1 MNDEEKKAL
10 REELE
15 NFKKNLP
22 TYATPEDVKNA
33 IKGVEEKF
41 DGVATKSDIDELKE
55 IAEKQGL
62 EMQKFN
68 EQKVESKSIRD
79 QLWDQRDALL
89 KLNSDKSAPRIT
101 IKTDI
106 TRASVTNST
115 LGMRLPDVGQLAR
128 QRNVLQPLFAQ
139 GTVGPN
145 SNGVVRY
152 VDQTLNTNAAAG
164 VTEAAEK
171 PEGARTWQEYTLP
184 IEVYAETLPVTN
196 QALSDVDMMATE
208 INTSLLRNLA
218 DVKDQALWNG
228 SGTPPAIKGIY
239 TYADEYVAA
248 AAGISDANIYDL
260 IIKMQESIAG
270 ATSYM
275 PNFAIMNIA
284 DINLMRLKKDAN
296 ENYILPPFAS
306 QDGSQVGGITIIAS
320 NSVTADTMLVGD
332 FDFGTLYS
340 LGGLRLDVGWIDKQ
354 FKENMVTIL
363 AEERFGLLVRTVHT
377 NAFAKETGIAAALVT
392 LAT

>member
-1 MNDEEKKAL
+1 MSDEIKTVL

-22 TYATPEDVKNA
+22 TYATPEDVTKA
-33 IKGVEEKF
+33 IEGIEEKF
-41 DGVATKSDIDELKE
+41 DGTASKKDIAELKE

-62 EMQKFN
+62 AMQKLN
-68 EQKVESKSIRD
+68 EGKKETKSIRD
-79 QLWDQRDALL
+79 QLWDRRDDLL
-89 KLNSDKSAPRIT
+89 KIATDKSERVT
-101 IKTDI
+101 LKTDV

-115 LGMRLPDVGQLAR
+115 LGMRLPGVGQLAR
-128 QRNVLQPLFAQ
+128 QRNVLAPLFAQ

-152 VDQTLNTNAAAG
+152 VDQTGNTNNAAA
-164 VTEAAEK
+164 VTEAAVK

-184 IEVYAETLPVTN
+184 IEVYAETIPVTM

-218 DVKDQALWNG
+218 DVKDLALWSG
-228 SGTPPAIKGIY
+228 SGTPPAITGIY
-239 TYADEYVAA
+239 TAADEYVAA
-248 AAGISDANIYDL
+248 ASGIGGANIYDL
-260 IIKMQESIAG
+260 ILKMQEDIAG

-275 PNFAIMNIA
+275 PNYAIMNIA
-284 DINLMRLKKDAN
+284 DINAMRLTKEATTND
-296 ENYILPPFAS
+296 YIVPPFAGP
-306 QDGSQVGGITIIAS
+306 DGSSVAGITIIAS

-332 FDFGTLYS
+332 FDFATLYA
-340 LGGLRLDVGWIDKQ
+340 LGGVQLDVGWIDKQ
-354 FKENMVTIL
+354 FVENMVTVR
-363 AEERFGLLVRTVHT
+363 AEERFGLLVRTVHA

>member
-1 MNDEEKKAL
+1 MSEEIKTVLK
-10 REELE
+10 EELE

-22 TYATPEDVKNA
+22 TYATPEDVTKA
-33 IKGVEEKF
+33 IAGIEEKF
-41 DGVATKSDIDELKE
+41 DGTASKEDIEELKE

-62 EMQKFN
+62 EMQKMN
-68 EQKVESKSIRD
+68 TQKEEPKTVRD

-89 KLNSDKSAPRIT
+89 ALKTDKSAPRVT
-101 IKTDI
+101 LKTDI

-115 LGMRLPDVGQLAR
+115 LGMRLPGVGQLAR
-128 QRNVLQPLFAQ
+128 QRNVLAPLFAS

-145 SNGVVRY
+145 SNGVVRF

-184 IEVYAETLPVTN
+184 IEVYAEVLPVTN

-248 AAGISDANIYDL
+248 AAGITDANIYDL
-260 IIKMQESIAG
+260 IVKMQESIAG

-275 PNFAIMNIA
+275 PNFAVMNIA
-284 DINLMRLKKDAN
+284 DINLMRLKKDDHN
-296 ENYILPPFAS
+296 NYILPPFAS
-306 QDGSQVGGITIIAS
+306 QDGSQVAGITIVAS

-332 FDFGTLYS
+332 FDFATLYA
-340 LGGLRLDVGWIDKQ
+340 LGGVQLDVGWIDKQ
-354 FKENMVTIL
+354 FIENMVTIR

-377 NAFAKETGIAAALVT
+377 DAFAKETGIAAALVT
-392 LAT
+392 LAS